1 MTTILLI
8 EDSRT
13 QAEQIAAMFEQ
24 LAITVKIAGDGPEG
38 LQIAINEKIDG
49 IILDVELP
57 TMDGFQ
63 VCRRLRRDSLTNA
76 IPIIMLTDKT
86 HPKALRAG
94 VDAGADDYISKDIF
108 AAEHLI
114 NTLQSLGIM
123 E

>member
-13 QAEQIAAMFEQ
+13 QAEQIAAMFEE
-24 LAITVKIAGDGPEG
+24 LAMTVRTASDGPEG
-38 LQIAINEKIDG
+38 LRLAVSEKIDC
-49 IILDVELP
+49 IILDIELP
-57 TMDGFQ
+57 TIDGFQ
-63 VCRRLRRDSLTNA
+63 VCRRLRRDPLTSA

-86 HPKALRAG
+86 HPKAIRAG
-94 VDAGADDYISKDIF
+94 VDAGADDYIPKDIF

-114 NTLQSLGIM
+114 NTLQTMGIL